1 MGDFAEIN
9 FLDSFRADTSIVPEV
24 IDRLIADLRSSNYPQ
39 EEIDEIILAMD
50 EAITNA
56 VQETISTLGSRYS
69 NTQHD
74 REIAIRYTIGI
85 LSFNATVID
94 HGKGLDIDK
103 MMMTTPNSESVSYH
117 QQIYKYMEKSALDR
131 LKVRVNGKEVILKG
145 IGAGLKILL
154 SFMDTVSI
162 DLLDKQRIVAEEVTE
177 FTDGTILNMI
187 RARRY

>member
-85 LSFNATVID
+85 ISFNATVID

-103 MMMTTPNSESVSYH
+103 MMMTTPDSGSGAYH
-117 QQIYKYMEKSALDR
+117 QQIYNYMEKSALDR